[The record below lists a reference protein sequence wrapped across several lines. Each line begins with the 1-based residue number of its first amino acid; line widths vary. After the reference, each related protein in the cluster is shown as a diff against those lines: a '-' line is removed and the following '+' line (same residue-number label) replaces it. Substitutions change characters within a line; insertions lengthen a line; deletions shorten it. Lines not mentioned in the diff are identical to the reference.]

1 LEDKDMENKYLGRED
16 APIGPETWKALDS
29 TMTEAA
35 KSILAGRRL
44 LHIEG
49 PYGLG
54 LKAVPLQDIRSENGI
69 ITSSFVPVSWIHKT
83 FMLGKRDIAAA
94 EKEGM
99 PINTAPVAG
108 AALEAATLEEAL
120 IFEGLRQAPGLMTS
134 KGSSEQKLS
143 AWDSMGKAVEDIIAA
158 VTNLDKS
165 GFHGPYTLAL
175 APGRYNLLFRRYP
188 QGGTEL
194 EYLQALVTD
203 GIFKAPILGGGG
215 VLLASGKQYASIVLG
230 QDMSLGFIGPA
241 GECLEFSISES
252 LALLVREPKAVCV
265 LK

>member
-1 LEDKDMENKYLGRED
+1 MENRYLGREE
-16 APIGPETWKALDS
+16 APIGPETWKALDI

-35 KSILAGRRL
+35 KSVLAGRRL

-54 LKAVPLQDIRSENGI
+54 LKAVPLQDNRSENGV
-69 ITSSFVPVSWIHKT
+69 ITSSFVPVSLIHKT
-83 FMLGKRDIAAA
+83 FSLSKRDLAAA
-94 EKEGM
+94 EKDGL
-99 PINTAPVAG
+99 PINTAPVAS

-120 IFEGLRQAPGLMTS
+120 IFEGIRQAPGLMTY
-134 KGSSEQKLS
+134 KGVSEHKLS
-143 AWDSMGKAVEDIIAA
+143 PWDAMGKAVEDIISA
-158 VTNLDKS
+158 VTNLDKA

-175 APGRYNLLFRRYP
+175 APSRYNLLFRRYP

-203 GIFKAPILGGGG
+203 GIYKAPILGSGG
-215 VLLASGKQYASIVLG
+215 VLLASGRQYAAIILG
-230 QDMSLGFIGPA
+230 QDMAVGFIGPA
-241 GECLEFSISES
+241 GENLEFSVSES